1 MDVSNYSV
9 WSVMLQDVLSG
20 GETTF
25 TRAQESGPQLTVSKG
40 I

>member
-1 MDVSNYSV
+1 MYMYQIDRNAARRF
-9 WSVMLQDVLSG
+9 
-20 GETTF
+20 EPTF